1 LYIVHRT
8 PLAIMALRRPTSLPR
23 CHRLAD
29 EKSSR
34 GDCQPNAL
42 VSTLAQL
49 LVDLL
54 STAPPLVGI
63 YREHLALHD
72 ALLPDLFMAQVAGW
86 VSGTAQAPGAQ
97 TIEGGAGGEA
107 ARTLVGVIETHL
119 TSGDAEVR
127 ELISLAFLDSVDAS
141 PANEVLRLHFGPSL
155 RAEAAR
161 RDGWIAE

>member
-1 LYIVHRT
+1 ME
-8 PLAIMALRRPTSLPR
+8 A
-23 CHRLAD
+23 
-29 EKSSR
+29 R
-34 GDCQPNAL
+34 GEIFQNHHEANDS
-42 VSTLAQL
+42 VSTLAHL

-54 STAPPLVGI
+54 STAPALVPI

-72 ALLPDLFMAQVAGW
+72 ALLPDLFMAQVASW
-86 VSGTAQAPGAQ
+86 VSGTMHAPGAH

-107 ARTLVGVIETHL
+107 ARTLVGVMETHL

-127 ELISLAFLDSVDAS
+127 ELISLSFLDSVDAS

-161 RDGWIAE
+161 RDGWTES

>member
-1 LYIVHRT
+1 
-8 PLAIMALRRPTSLPR
+8 M
-23 CHRLAD
+23 
-29 EKSSR
+29 
-34 GDCQPNAL
+34 
-42 VSTLAQL
+42 STLAHL

-54 STAPPLVGI
+54 STAPALVPI
-63 YREHLALHD
+63 YREHLALYD
-72 ALLPDLFMAQVAGW
+72 ALLPDLFMAQVASW
-86 VSGTAQAPGAQ
+86 VSGTMQAPGAH

-127 ELISLAFLDSVDAS
+127 ELIALSFLDSVDAS

-161 RDGWIAE
+161 RDGWTES